1 MKIQFAAITQSWFYF
16 AFIWLCAGF
25 ASGTLILLFPLRWW
39 INTVRANQFAEIYE
53 RLGVIGFILL
63 LFLLSFWL
71 SRKLFNWQKQQQR
84 LVISFISGFFP
95 LVFAL
100 AALMLLLQP
109 QFINTTSE
117 QQQVSQQFT
126 IGSYPTEEKIKE
138 LKAEGYTGII
148 SLLHTAVVPFE
159 PVLLAQEKA
168 AALKYDI
175 KLVEAPMLP
184 WVSDNT
190 ASLKIIEGIIRTNQ
204 GKYYIHCYLGKDRVN
219 LVRNLIS
226 RLAGEALIEAEAH
239 TARRTF
245 EQMGNFERGD
255 LYRLSKDIY
264 LTPYPTKEEFLAFFL
279 AGNVKTVVNLLDSTD
294 VDDQKRIVEERDI
307 LKNGAIDFKN
317 YTFHAIM
324 PQNELLAMV
333 DSVLKLPKPI
343 VIHHWNTTCPEAVL
357 FMKLYTQKTKQI
369 PLNLAK
375 PDVRTH

>member
-1 MKIQFAAITQSWFYF
+1 MKNPNTPITHSWIFF
-16 AFIWLCAGF
+16 VFIWLCAGF
-25 ASGTLILLFPLRWW
+25 AAGTLILLFPLRWW
-39 INTVRANQFAEIYE
+39 INTVRTNQISEIYE
-53 RLGVIGFILL
+53 RLGVIGLILL
-63 LFLLSFWL
+63 LLLLSFWL

-84 LVISFISGFFP
+84 FAFSFISGFFP
-95 LVFAL
+95 LVFAG
-100 AALMLLLQP
+100 AALILLLQP
-109 QFINTTSE
+109 QFINTDSE

-126 IGSYPTEEKIKE
+126 IGSYPTAEKIKE

-148 SLLHTAVVPFE
+148 SLLHPAVVPFE

-175 KLVEAPMLP
+175 KLLEAPMLP
-184 WVSDNT
+184 WVSDNA
-190 ASLKIIEGIIRTNQ
+190 ASLKIIEDIIRTNQ

-219 LVRNLIS
+219 LVSNLIS

-255 LYRLSKDIY
+255 LFRLGPEVY

-294 VDDQKRIVEERDI
+294 AADQKRIVEERDI

-324 PQNELLAMV
+324 PQKELLAMV

-357 FMKLYTQKTKQI
+357 FMKLYTQKTQEL

-375 PDVRTH
+375 PDVRTY